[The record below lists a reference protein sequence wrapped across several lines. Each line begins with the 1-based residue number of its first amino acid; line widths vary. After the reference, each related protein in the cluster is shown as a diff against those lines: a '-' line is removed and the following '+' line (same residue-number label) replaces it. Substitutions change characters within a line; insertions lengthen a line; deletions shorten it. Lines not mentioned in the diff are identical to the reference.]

1 MGTEERDGTDKPVSA
16 AEEVSTT
23 VAPPATKA
31 PTTFAPN
38 RHDPNSRSVVA
49 HGPMAKND
57 RKHSND
63 NQSPKTKHSVVH
75 HAPMASEHH
84 FAKFNAHN
92 PPPKSNPT
100 LKSDDKASLVH
111 HAPTATDHSKSSLVA
126 HPSLSKTE
134 PANSGAHAP
143 FAIPKHDNS
152 TSEETATNR
161 EEPSTETA
169 EDSTNAPSSETVK
182 LINVHHPTLSKTEGA
197 SYVGAH
203 VLVGVPRI
211 SSQKKFAYGSVGD
224 RYGSVGHCYWRV
236 SDGDRRSVS
245 DGDRRSVSG
254 AFLVDDGV
262 EAVDGVGRVVDG
274 PRRAVGLYERIA
286 ALDVVTVPG
295 LGLLFGVAGRR
306 VVDAVGER
314 VLRMRVVLFSWS
326 GAGDGN
332 RSVSYGDWSV
342 VNGYGRVVNLDLRSG
357 DGDASG
363 LSDSDRS
370 VRNGVLRLSYGDRGV
385 SDGGILR
392 LRYGG
397 DRRMGDGRIL
407 RLCEAVRN
415 RPRGFRCSHRSQ
427 DSMTAITSLMEFFR
441 WVAIGIKNHNFSI
454 FQFFYSHIHGVNGS
468 IGIVLK
474 SRIGTEL

>member
-1 MGTEERDGTDKPVSA
+1 MRIEILLFAVGVSTVYAAPHHDGTDHTHPPISAPDSESVMSVDLSDTHHSDLYLSKSNSSGPAHVAQTKADATDVHHSDEFMMGTEERDGTDKPVSA

-31 PTTFAPN
+31 PTTSAPN

-211 SSQKKFAYGSVGD
+211 SSQKKFA
-224 RYGSVGHCYWRV
+224 
-236 SDGDRRSVS
+236 
-245 DGDRRSVSG
+245 
-254 AFLVDDGV
+254 
-262 EAVDGVGRVVDG
+262 
-274 PRRAVGLYERIA
+274 
-286 ALDVVTVPG
+286 
-295 LGLLFGVAGRR
+295 
-306 VVDAVGER
+306 
-314 VLRMRVVLFSWS
+314 
-326 GAGDGN
+326 
-332 RSVSYGDWSV
+332 
-342 VNGYGRVVNLDLRSG
+342 
-357 DGDASG
+357 
-363 LSDSDRS
+363 
-370 VRNGVLRLSYGDRGV
+370 
-385 SDGGILR
+385 
-392 LRYGG
+392 
-397 DRRMGDGRIL
+397 
-407 RLCEAVRN
+407 
-415 RPRGFRCSHRSQ
+415 
-427 DSMTAITSLMEFFR
+427 
-441 WVAIGIKNHNFSI
+441 
-454 FQFFYSHIHGVNGS
+454 
-468 IGIVLK
+468 
-474 SRIGTEL
+474 